1 MTISRLTPLFASL
14 AMFMIVGG
22 TLGGCAS
29 TPKDMP
35 PAERR
40 PPLVVPPDLTLPKSD
55 AELIVPDA
63 ATGPA
68 TYSSYAGGVPAA
80 VSGVPLLPEPSGM
93 RIERSGTQRWLVVT
107 GQPDKT
113 WMTLRAFFQKHN
125 FPLVSDHP
133 QTGILETEWV
143 SNLIEHK
150 SLGADVHGIR
160 DKLRVRMERTT
171 VANTSEIYVSYR
183 GVAQTGSGEN
193 SGWQVRAPDPEIE
206 AEMLRRIMLFLGATE
221 RQGQELLAAVPG
233 KDGVSGKLRAE
244 LVDYSRGLSVVRL
257 SGDMDSA
264 WRQVGLT
271 LDRAGF
277 VVEDRDRSKGLYYVR
292 ATDGLKE
299 AVRAEKGFFAR
310 FNRGKEK
317 KVDDRYQISL
327 KALAG
332 AGKDAA
338 TEVEVL
344 DAQGKADTSTVG
356 KRIVERLFEQLK

>member
-1 MTISRLTPLFASL
+1 MTIFRLRPLAASL
-14 AMFMIVGG
+14 AMLIIVGG
-22 TLGGCAS
+22 AMGGCAS

-40 PPLVVPPDLTLPKSD
+40 PPLVVPPDLSLPKSD

-63 ATGPA
+63 AATGPA
-68 TYSSYAGGVPAA
+68 TYSSYAGGAPAAA
-80 VSGVPLLPEPSGM
+80 VSGVPLLPEQSGM

-107 GQPDKT
+107 GQPDKI
-113 WMTLRAFFQKHN
+113 WLALRAFFQKHN

-150 SLGADVHGIR
+150 SLGADIHGVR
-160 DKLRVRMERTT
+160 DKLRVRMERTP
-171 VANTSEIYVSYR
+171 VANTSEIYVTYR
-183 GVAQTGSGEN
+183 GVAQIGSGKN
-193 SGWQVRAPDPEIE
+193 GVWQVRPSDPEIE
-206 AEMLRRIMLFLGATE
+206 VEMLRRIMLFLGATE
-221 RQGQELLAAVPG
+221 RQGQELLAAAPG
-233 KDGVSGKLRAE
+233 ASGKLRAE
-244 LVDYSRGLSVVRL
+244 LVDYNRGLSVVRL
-257 SGDMDSA
+257 SGDMDNA

-292 ATDGLKE
+292 ATDALKE

-317 KVDDRYQISL
+317 KADDRYQISL

-332 AGKDAA
+332 SGKDAA

-344 DAQGKADTSTVG
+344 DAQGKADTSAVG

>member
-1 MTISRLTPLFASL
+1 MTIFRLTPLLASL
-14 AMFMIVGG
+14 AMFVI
-22 TLGGCAS
+22 LGGCAS

-40 PPLVVPPDLTLPKSD
+40 PPLVVPPDLTVPKSD

-63 ATGPA
+63 APGSG
-68 TYSSYAGGVPAA
+68 TYSSPTEGTPAA
-80 VSGVPLLPEPSGM
+80 VSGVALLPEASGM
-93 RIERSGTQRWLVVT
+93 RIERSGSQRWLVVT
-107 GQPDKT
+107 GQPDKI
-113 WMTLRAFFQKHN
+113 WLALRAFFQKHH
-125 FPLVSDHP
+125 FPLVSDNP
-133 QTGILETEWV
+133 QTGILETEWLT
-143 SNLIEHK
+143 NLIEHK
-150 SLGADVHGIR
+150 SLGADIRGMR
-160 DKLRVRMERTT
+160 DKLRVRMERTP

-183 GVAQTGSGEN
+183 GVAQIGSGEN

-206 AEMLRRIMLFLGATE
+206 AEMLRRIMLFLGASE
-221 RQGQELLAAVPG
+221 RQGQELLAAATPG
-233 KDGVSGKLRAE
+233 TSGKLRAE

-292 ATDGLKE
+292 ATDALKE

-332 AGKDAA
+332 VGKDAA

-344 DAQGKADTSTVG
+344 DAQGKADTSAVG

>member
-1 MTISRLTPLFASL
+1 MTIFRPMPILASV
-14 AMFMIVGG
+14 AMLMAM
-22 TLGGCAS
+22 GGCAS

-40 PPLVVPPDLTLPKSD
+40 PPLVVPPDLTLPKTD

-63 ATGPA
+63 AATGPA
-68 TYSSYAGGVPAA
+68 TTYSSYAEGTPAA
-80 VSGVPLLPEPSGM
+80 VPGVSLLPEQSGM
-93 RIERSGTQRWLVVT
+93 RIERSGSQRWLLVT
-107 GQPDKT
+107 GQPDKV
-113 WMTLRAFFQKHN
+113 WMALRAFFQKNN
-125 FPLVSDHP
+125 FPLASDNP
-133 QTGILETEWV
+133 ATGILETEWLA
-143 SNLIEHK
+143 NLIEHK
-150 SLGADVHGIR
+150 SLGADIHGVR
-160 DKLRVRMERTT
+160 DKLRVRMERST
-171 VANTSEIYVSYR
+171 VANSSEIFVSYR
-183 GVAQTGSGEN
+183 GIAQIGSGKN
-193 SGWQVRAPDPEIE
+193 GVWQVRAPDPEIE

-221 RQGQELLAAVPG
+221 RQSQELLAATPSG
-233 KDGVSGKLRAE
+233 KNAISGKLHAE
-244 LVDYSRGLSVVRL
+244 LVDYNRGFSVVRL

-277 VVEDRDRSKGLYYVR
+277 LVEDRDRSKGLYYVR
-292 ATDGLKE
+292 ATDALKE

-317 KVDDRYQISL
+317 KVDDRYQVSL

-338 TEVEVL
+338 TEVEIL
-344 DAQGKADTSTVG
+344 DAEGKADTSAVG